1 MNKRT
6 IRVIIDMLIAIVISV
21 SAHQLLGLILSAFEG
36 FHVTFILIP
45 LIWLALRHGAST
57 AILAAVITG
66 LINGLI
72 EFHYTEWINIILYEI
87 LPLLVSGLAG
97 FFAKYTQKTLNNRRL
112 TSTYLNISTA
122 SLLVTLAYLTLK
134 FFIVPMGTG
143 DLTELDIVD
152 SEFWI
157 SFIIMTVLTAG
168 ILSVIAKVMP
178 RWIIPARS
186 KYLSRKETSSLLN
199 D

>member
-1 MNKRT
+1 MNKRS
-6 IRVIIDMLIAIVISV
+6 IRVVIDMLIAIAIGV
-21 SAHQLLGLILSAFEG
+21 SAHQLLGMLLA
-36 FHVTFILIP
+36 TFNGYIFPIILIP

-57 AILAAVITG
+57 AIVAAAIAG

-72 EFHYTEWINIILYEI
+72 EFHFTEWINIILYDI
-87 LPLLVSGLAG
+87 LPLLASGLAG

-112 TSTYLNISTA
+112 NSTYLNITTA
-122 SLLVTLAYLTLK
+122 SLLVILGYFVLK

-143 DLTELDIVD
+143 GLTELDIMG
-152 SEFWI
+152 SGFWI
-157 SFIIMTVLTAG
+157 SFG
-168 ILSVIAKVMP
+168 ITTILAAVILCTIAKTMP

>member
-57 AILAAVITG
+57 VILAAVITG

-87 LPLLVSGLAG
+87 LPLLASGLAG

-122 SLLVTLAYLTLK
+122 SLLVTLAYLALK

-143 DLTELDIVD
+143 DLTELDIVG

>member
-87 LPLLVSGLAG
+87 LPLLASGLAG

-112 TSTYLNISTA
+112 TSTFLNISTA

-143 DLTELDIVD
+143 DLTELDILG

>member
-87 LPLLVSGLAG
+87 LPLLASGLAG

>member
-21 SAHQLLGLILSAFEG
+21 SAHQLLGMIVSAFEG
-36 FHVTFILIP
+36 FHLTVILIP

-87 LPLLVSGLAG
+87 LPLLASGLAG

-122 SLLVTLAYLTLK
+122 SLLVTLGYLALK

-143 DLTELDIVD
+143 DLTELDIVGT
-152 SEFWI
+152 EFWI
-157 SFIIMTVLTAG
+157 SFIAMTVLAAV

>member
-87 LPLLVSGLAG
+87 LPLLASGLAG

-143 DLTELDIVD
+143 DLTELDIVG

>member
-21 SAHQLLGLILSAFEG
+21 SAHQLLGMILSAFEG
-36 FHVTFILIP
+36 FHLTVILIP

-87 LPLLVSGLAG
+87 LPLLASGLAG

-143 DLTELDIVD
+143 DLTELDIVGT
-152 SEFWI
+152 EFWI
-157 SFIIMTVLTAG
+157 SFIAMTVLAAV

>member
-1 MNKRT
+1 MNKRS
-6 IRVIIDMLIAIVISV
+6 IRVVMDMLIAIAIGV
-21 SAHQLLGLILSAFEG
+21 STHQLLGRLLSSFDGYVIPIIL
-36 FHVTFILIP
+36 LP
-45 LIWLALRHGAST
+45 LVWLALRHGAST
-57 AILAAVITG
+57 AILAAVIIG

-72 EFHYTEWINIILYEI
+72 EFHFTEWINIILYDI
-87 LPLLVSGLAG
+87 LPLLASGLAG

-112 TSTYLNISTA
+112 NSTYLNITTA
-122 SLLVTLAYLTLK
+122 SLLVILGYFVLK

-143 DLTELDIVD
+143 GLTELDIMG
-152 SEFWI
+152 SGFWI
-157 SFIIMTVLTAG
+157 SFG
-168 ILSVIAKVMP
+168 ITTILAAVILCTIAKTMP

>member
-1 MNKRT
+1 MNKRS
-6 IRVIIDMLIAIVISV
+6 IRVIVDMLIAIAI
-21 SAHQLLGLILSAFEG
+21 AIATHQLLGMLLSSVDEIIIPI
-36 FHVTFILIP
+36 ILIP
-45 LIWLALRHGAST
+45 LIWLGLRHGAST
-57 AILAAVITG
+57 AILAAAITG

-72 EFHYTEWINIILYEI
+72 EFHFTEWINIILYEI

-112 TSTYLNISTA
+112 KSTYLNISTA
-122 SLLVTLAYLTLK
+122 SLLVTLGY
-134 FFIVPMGTG
+134 FFLRFFLVPMGTG
-143 DLTELDIVD
+143 DLTTLDIVGT
-152 SEFWI
+152 SFWI
-157 SFIIMTVLTAG
+157 SFAITTVVAAV
-168 ILSVIAKVMP
+168 ILCSIAKTMP

>member
-1 MNKRT
+1 MNKRS
-6 IRVIIDMLIAIVISV
+6 IRVVIDMLIAIAIGV
-21 SAHQLLGLILSAFEG
+21 SAHQLLGVLLA
-36 FHVTFILIP
+36 TFNGYIFPIILIP

-57 AILAAVITG
+57 AIVAAAIAG

-72 EFHYTEWINIILYEI
+72 EFHFTEWINIILYEI
-87 LPLLVSGLAG
+87 LPLLAAGLAG

-112 TSTYLNISTA
+112 KSTYLNIVTA
-122 SLLVTLAYLTLK
+122 SILVTFGYFALR

-143 DLTELDIVD
+143 DLTELDIVGLN
-152 SEFWI
+152 FWI
-157 SFIIMTVLTAG
+157 SFIITAVLAAV
-168 ILSVIAKVMP
+168 ILCAIAKTMP
-178 RWIIPARS
+178 RWLIPSRS

>member
-87 LPLLVSGLAG
+87 LPLLASGLAG

-143 DLTELDIVD
+143 DLTKLDIVG

>member
-6 IRVIIDMLIAIVISV
+6 IRVIIDMLITIVISV
-21 SAHQLLGLILSAFEG
+21 SAHQLLGMILSAFEG
-36 FHVTFILIP
+36 FHVTVILIP

-87 LPLLVSGLAG
+87 LPLLASGLAG

-122 SLLVTLAYLTLK
+122 SLLVTLGYLALK

-143 DLTELDIVD
+143 DLTELDIVGT
-152 SEFWI
+152 EFWI
-157 SFIIMTVLTAG
+157 SFIIMTVLAAVT
-168 ILSVIAKVMP
+168 LSVIAKVMP
-178 RWIIPARS
+178 RWIIPTRS

>member
-6 IRVIIDMLIAIVISV
+6 IRVIIDMLITIVISV
-21 SAHQLLGLILSAFEG
+21 SAHQLLGMILSAFEG
-36 FHVTFILIP
+36 FHVTVILIP

-87 LPLLVSGLAG
+87 LPLLASGLAG

-143 DLTELDIVD
+143 DLTELDILG

-157 SFIIMTVLTAG
+157 IFIIMTVLTAG

>member
-1 MNKRT
+1 MNKRS
-6 IRVIIDMLIAIVISV
+6 IRVVIDMLIAIAIGV
-21 SAHQLLGLILSAFEG
+21 SAHQLLGMLLA
-36 FHVTFILIP
+36 TFNGYIFPIILIP

-57 AILAAVITG
+57 AIVAAAIAG

-72 EFHYTEWINIILYEI
+72 EFHFTEWINIILYDI
-87 LPLLVSGLAG
+87 LPLLASGLAG

-112 TSTYLNISTA
+112 NSTYLNITTA
-122 SLLVTLAYLTLK
+122 SLLVILGYFVLK

-143 DLTELDIVD
+143 GLTELDIMG
-152 SEFWI
+152 SGFWI
-157 SFIIMTVLTAG
+157 SFG
-168 ILSVIAKVMP
+168 ITTILAAVILCTIAKTMP
-178 RWIIPARS
+178 RWLIPARS

>member
-87 LPLLVSGLAG
+87 LPLLASGLAG

-122 SLLVTLAYLTLK
+122 SLLVTLAYLALK

-143 DLTELDIVD
+143 DLTELDIVG
-152 SEFWI
+152 SQFWI
-157 SFIIMTVLTAG
+157 SFIIMTVLAAL
-168 ILSVIAKVMP
+168 ILSTIAKVMP

>member
-1 MNKRT
+1 MNKRS
-6 IRVIIDMLIAIVISV
+6 IRVVIDMLIAIAIGV
-21 SAHQLLGLILSAFEG
+21 SAHQLLGMLLA
-36 FHVTFILIP
+36 TFNGYIFPIILIP

-57 AILAAVITG
+57 AIVAAAIAG

-72 EFHYTEWINIILYEI
+72 EFHFTEGINIILYEI
-87 LPLLVSGLAG
+87 LPLLAVGLAG

-112 TSTYLNISTA
+112 KSTYLNIVTA
-122 SLLVTLAYLTLK
+122 SILVTFGYFALR

-143 DLTELDIVD
+143 DLTELDIVGLN
-152 SEFWI
+152 FWI
-157 SFIIMTVLTAG
+157 SFIITAVLAAV
-168 ILSVIAKVMP
+168 ILCAIAKTMP
-178 RWIIPARS
+178 RWLIPARS

>member
-1 MNKRT
+1 MNKRS
-6 IRVIIDMLIAIVISV
+6 IRVVMDMLIAIAIGV
-21 SAHQLLGLILSAFEG
+21 SAHQLLGMVLSSFNG
-36 FHVTFILIP
+36 YIIPIILIP

-57 AILAAVITG
+57 AILAAAMTG

-72 EFHYTEWINIILYEI
+72 EFHFTEWINIILYEI
-87 LPLLVSGLAG
+87 LPLLASGLAG

-112 TSTYLNISTA
+112 SSTYLNISTA
-122 SLLVTLAYLTLK
+122 SLLVTLGYFALK
-134 FFIVPMGTG
+134 FFVVPMGTG
-143 DLTELDIVD
+143 DLTELDIVGPG
-152 SEFWI
+152 FWI
-157 SFIIMTVLTAG
+157 SFAITAVLAAV
-168 ILSVIAKVMP
+168 LLCAIAKTMP

>member
-6 IRVIIDMLIAIVISV
+6 IRVIIDMLITIVISV
-21 SAHQLLGLILSAFEG
+21 SAHQLLGMILSAFEG
-36 FHVTFILIP
+36 FHVTVILIP

-87 LPLLVSGLAG
+87 LPLLASGLAG

-122 SLLVTLAYLTLK
+122 SLLVTLGYLALK

-143 DLTELDIVD
+143 DLTELDIVGT
-152 SEFWI
+152 EFWI
-157 SFIIMTVLTAG
+157 SFIIMTFLAAVT
-168 ILSVIAKVMP
+168 LSVIAKVMP
-178 RWIIPARS
+178 RWIIPTRS